1 MCKYLR
7 RLHLKQG
14 TDHNKPCVKCKRLA
28 WRLPKEYKIGS
39 MWVQHT
45 CRDKRMLLQ
54 LSIGKS
60 LLIVQDTGIEN
71 GTGTIAFFKCLSLW

>member
-1 MCKYLR
+1 
-7 RLHLKQG
+7 
-14 TDHNKPCVKCKRLA
+14 
-28 WRLPKEYKIGS
+28 
-39 MWVQHT
+39 
-45 CRDKRMLLQ
+45 MLLQ